1 MQALLRPMAPL
12 SAPRPPR
19 PYLAF
24 AAPERER
31 PTTLPS
37 AKRSQRRMQRPSGH
51 RVLFLDFDGVLHP
64 GPPPL
69 GRGEEQPFIATK
81 HFGWLPALLR
91 TLAPHPDVKVVV
103 HSTWRL
109 AYDEAELWEILSDLG
124 GRYLG
129 ATPAGERYASILQWL
144 EANPG
149 VTSYRILDDEPDEFP
164 QPLPEQLIVC
174 DPTQGVTGLEVASAL
189 RQWLSG

>member
-12 SAPRPPR
+12 SAPRPPWA
-19 PYLAF
+19 YLAF
-24 AAPERER
+24 PAPERER
-31 PTTLPS
+31 PTILPS
-37 AKRSQRRMQRPSGH
+37 AKRGQRRGKPPSGR

-69 GRGEEQPFIATK
+69 GPGGDQPTIVTK
-81 HFGWLPALLR
+81 HFGWLPTLLR
-91 TLAPHPDVKVVV
+91 TLTPFPDVKVVV

-109 AYDEAELWEILSDLG
+109 CYDESELWEILSELG

-144 EANPG
+144 EANPD

-189 RQWLSG
+189 REWLSG

>member
-1 MQALLRPMAPL
+1 MEPL
-12 SAPRPPR
+12 NAPRPPW
-19 PYLAF
+19 PSLAF

-37 AKRSQRRMQRPSGH
+37 AKRAQRRAQLLAGR

-64 GPPPL
+64 GPSLL
-69 GRGEEQPFIATK
+69 GHGEEQPLIATK

-91 TLAPHPDVKVVV
+91 TLAPFPDVKVVV

-109 AYDEAELWEILSDLG
+109 NYDEDELREILSDLG

-129 ATPAGERYASILQWL
+129 ATPVGERYASILQWL
-144 EANPG
+144 EANPD
-149 VTSYRILDDEPDEFP
+149 VTSYRIVDDEPDEFP
-164 QPLPEQLIVC
+164 QPLPEELIVC
-174 DPTQGVTGLEVASAL
+174 DPTLGVTGLEVAAAL
-189 RQWLSG
+189 RAWLSS